1 MSAEPI
7 STLAAFPGVET
18 FAKRSKYRLEDFNS
32 LKAGTSLWRVKGLW
46 PAVGVCFLG
55 GPSMS
60 GKSFLATDMLAKV
73 CRGEPVLGR
82 KAIAAGVVY
91 VGAEDANGLRLR
103 IEGLR
108 QETGPVPDAAF
119 RFIGQAPDLTDPDD
133 VADMREA
140 ILDAKADMESGGMA
154 LGVVCIDT
162 MSASIPGADENTAK
176 DMSPVLH
183 RLQEMAEELGVMVLM
198 VAHTGKNAD
207 AGLRG
212 WSGLLAN
219 ADGLIMLDAFEDGA
233 SRIGTVVKVKNG
245 PAGDQFAFG
254 LRSIVTG
261 QDADGDDVTTCIVE
275 PGEVPERARAGRTA
289 TKAGQSGELI
299 MAAFDRV
306 WNRARLQISAPGAE
320 GALGVEVADLR
331 NEAYGLGVGPTDP
344 DYSECVG
351 EADKAKAKRKWQDQR
366 KADFDRGLA
375 HLTATKRLR
384 TEVIGGVRL
393 AWEPN
398 KRSPR

>member
-1 MSAEPI
+1 MSESRVKRVLVVVPFAMSADNLLLRQAQLQGL
-7 STLAAFPGVET
+7 SFGDGVRFE
-18 FAKRSKYRLEDFNS
+18 YRAV
-32 LKAGTSLWRVKGLW
+32 KAGPLNYSSHHDFV
-46 PAVGVCFLG
+46 
-55 GPSMS
+55 
-60 GKSFLATDMLAKV
+60 LA
-73 CRGEPVLGR
+73 
-82 KAIAAGVVY
+82 
-91 VGAEDANGLRLR
+91 
-103 IEGLR
+103 
-108 QETGPVPDAAF
+108 DAANF
-119 RFIGQAPDLTDPDD
+119 
-133 VADMREA
+133 EA
-140 ILDAKADMESGGMA
+140 GCRAQQEGYDA
-154 LGVVCIDT
+154 VCIDT

-183 RLQEMAEELGVMVLM
+183 RLQEMAVELGVMVLM

-219 ADGLIMLDAFEDGA
+219 ADGLIMLDAFEDGS
-233 SRIGTVVKVKNG
+233 SRIGTVIKVKNG

-261 QDADGDDVTTCIVE
+261 QDADGDDVTTCVVE
-275 PGEVPERARAGRTA
+275 PGDVPERARAGRTA
-289 TKAGQSGELI
+289 TKAGQSGDLI

-306 WNRARLQISAPGAE
+306 WERARLQISAPGAE
-320 GALGVEVADLR
+320 GALGVDVSELR
-331 NEAYGLGVGPTDP
+331 KEAYGLGVGPTDP

-351 EADKAKAKRKWQDQR
+351 EADKAKAKRKWHDQR

-375 HLTATKRLR
+375 HLTGTKRLR
-384 TEVIGGVRL
+384 TERIGGVML